1 MNTPTRRQLQRN
13 VPRTLCLSFLQV
25 FMLLMPVIVIFF
37 ESRGLALADV
47 LLLQAWFAVLVG
59 VLEVPSGYIA
69 DLLGRRGTMIV
80 GGLFLGIGHTW
91 LVFAHGFWPLAAFEA
106 SLAVAFSLI
115 SGADLALLYDTELA
129 LAEGGEHKQKRPD
142 ADPAP
147 RVRSVP
153 ASPLVQ
159 PRPSVQ
165 PPPRSHSL
173 PPVGGPPKAVR
184 RLFFARNLSEA
195 LAAVLCS
202 VLLLVVSMDGIAVA
216 GAVCGWLPFLL
227 AFGLVEPPR
236 KRLDTQ
242 SHGRNAVLIL
252 RTLVLDNRILRL
264 TFLALSIWSLTTM
277 YAVWLMQAH
286 WRSEGV
292 ELAHFGYIWGALT
305 LLSAVAGRYAAS
317 LENRLGTAAMLAFV
331 GIGPVVGYL
340 ALGLAGVVAG
350 VGLSS
355 LFFLCRGFGLV
366 ILRDALNRRIGSEI
380 RATANSL
387 ASFGFRI
394 AFAVTAPVVGGALEL
409 WGLDATLL
417 LLAAASAGIFFALI
431 LPLILAA
438 GRLGAKPDDAVV
450 ASVAA
455 GAEP

>member
-1 MNTPTRRQLQRN
+1 MNTPTPRQLQRN

-37 ESRGLALADV
+37 ESRGLALSDV

-59 VLEVPSGYIA
+59 ALEVPSGYVA

-129 LAEGGEHKQKRPD
+129 LAESGEHEQKR
-142 ADPAP
+142 
-147 RVRSVP
+147 RG
-153 ASPLVQ
+153 ASPEPAQ
-159 PRPSVQ
+159 PRRASTAPS
-165 PPPRSHSL
+165 PRSQAL
-173 PPVGGPPKAVR
+173 PPTGGPPQAVR

-202 VLLLVVSMDGIAVA
+202 VLLLVVSMDGIAIA
-216 GAVCGWLPFLL
+216 QAICGWLPFLL

-236 KRLDTQ
+236 KRLDTR

-252 RTLVLDNRILRL
+252 RALVLDNRILRL

-277 YAVWLMQAH
+277 YAVWLLQAH
-286 WRSEGV
+286 WRSQGV

-317 LENRLGTAAMLAFV
+317 LENRLGTVAMLAFI
-331 GIGPVVGYL
+331 GIGPVLGYI
-340 ALGLAGVVAG
+340 ALGLTGMVAG

-387 ASFGFRI
+387 ASFGFRT
-394 AFAVTAPVVGGALEL
+394 AFAITAPLVGGALDL
-409 WGLDATLL
+409 WGLDTTLL
-417 LLAAASAGIFFALI
+417 LLAAASAGIFLSLI

-438 GRLGAKPDDAVV
+438 GRSGAEPEGTVV

-455 GAEP
+455 PAER